1 MVKKIL
7 NKSIIV
13 IIFILIMVGNGQV
26 VIADDTVEEK
36 NSGITSRID
45 DINSNT

>member
-1 MVKKIL
+1 
-7 NKSIIV
+7 
-13 IIFILIMVGNGQV
+13 MVGNGQV

-45 DINSNT
+45 DINSNTEDNNIQKNGWVVLFC